1 MFKFVYSFFENSDY
15 DLFIVAMSLYK
26 QVIALMKS
34 IHSQFTELWWMNMIS
49 SLLIIRCFGS
59 NLKKDHV

>member
-1 MFKFVYSFFENSDY
+1 MVDNMIKIVITNVQVCVFFFENSDY

-34 IHSQFTELWWMNMIS
+34 IYS
-49 SLLIIRCFGS
+49 
-59 NLKKDHV
+59 